1 MINDLAVV
9 KLRSLCKY
17 NQNQYLRNGDYLAS
31 CRTPY
36 VIWVGNVNYEALLTD
51 IRGLTLAYSKS
62 VG

>member
-9 KLRSLCKY
+9 KLR
-17 NQNQYLRNGDYLAS
+17 
-31 CRTPY
+31 
-36 VIWVGNVNYEALLTD
+36 NYEALLTD